1 MATAATVVMAAAL
14 AAKAAAAV
22 RLVALV
28 AVVVHILQ
36 RHTNR
41 KSLCI
46 CRRLAVLAA
55 ARPSQ
60 LRLELGAP
68 ETLQAPHLGT
78 PHLLWKGRPA
88 VPAQGNTVKRTSSS
102 HPEFPKWP
110 ERHSIEGYR
119 QHRVEWPAV

>member
-1 MATAATVVMAAAL
+1 MPVEERVATAATVVMAAAL
-14 AAKAAAAV
+14 AAMAAAAV

-46 CRRLAVLAA
+46 CRRFAVSAA

-88 VPAQGNTVKRTSSS
+88 VPAQVQLKRSSSS
-102 HPEFPKWP
+102 HPECPKRP
-110 ERHSIEGYR
+110 
-119 QHRVEWPAV
+119 